1 MTDFARVDIPM
12 SGHIGAPSV
21 PCVSNGDVVKQGD
34 LIATSQNGLSLPQ
47 HASIDGVVTVG
58 NGKIIIDRVR

>member
-1 MTDFARVDIPM
+1 MRD
-12 SGHIGAPSV
+12 
-21 PCVSNGDVVKQGD
+21 KQGD